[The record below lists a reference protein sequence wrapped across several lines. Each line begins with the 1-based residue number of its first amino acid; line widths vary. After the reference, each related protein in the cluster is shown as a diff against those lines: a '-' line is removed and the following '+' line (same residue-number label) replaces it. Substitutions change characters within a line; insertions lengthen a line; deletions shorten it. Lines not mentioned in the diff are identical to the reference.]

1 MVPAAMVA
9 RWVVPAGRA
18 VPAAPV
24 APAVAAHCC
33 WALADRAASAAPADK
48 AAPAGPAEMA
58 FWGVSVALV
67 VRAVSAAWLAS
78 AGPVVPRASSSAPE
92 ARRVPLGLAAPA
104 ARVGLAVPERP
115 APTPPPAQV

>member
-1 MVPAAMVA
+1 M
-9 RWVVPAGRA
+9 
-18 VPAAPV
+18 
-24 APAVAAHCC
+24 
-33 WALADRAASAAPADK
+33 
-48 AAPAGPAEMA
+48 
-58 FWGVSVALV
+58 
-67 VRAVSAAWLAS
+67 SAAWLAS

>member
-1 MVPAAMVA
+1 MLAGPA
-9 RWVVPAGRA
+9 PIT
-18 VPAAPV
+18 PP
-24 APAVAAHCC
+24 
-33 WALADRAASAAPADK
+33 ASAAPAVK